1 MRDFDFF
8 GESRPLARG
17 LDELAVGTE
26 LPADYEQQL
35 ASFDVRRR
43 RAGRRFVGAG
53 TLFFLLGAATWLF
66 ADWVTYSLFTDG
78 APLELGEITEVG
90 AAQLE
95 HNQLVAVRG
104 ITEHRGMT
112 QKLVLGPSF
121 EHVERWYF
129 RLVGSRGVFVEVPTD
144 PQRFGPA
151 FELTVRARVVDV
163 ERSPAHARLIE
174 RYDEKFGTNTTGPVR
189 VLQVGV
195 EPGVYAG
202 RSGMLLAALATS
214 LVVWLAAA
222 WQLTRIHRDRPKFIR
237 RAEDGKSPR

>member
-1 MRDFDFF
+1 MRDFNFF

-17 LDELAVGTE
+17 LDELALGTE

-35 ASFDVRRR
+35 ATFEVRRR
-43 RAGRRFVGAG
+43 RVGRRFVGAG
-53 TLFFLLGAATWLF
+53 TLCFLLGAATWLF
-66 ADWVTYSLFTDG
+66 SDWVAYSLFTSD
-78 APLELGEITEVG
+78 APLELGDITEVG
-90 AAQLE
+90 ASQLE

-151 FELTVRARVVDV
+151 FELTVRARVVDI
-163 ERSPAHARLIE
+163 ERSPAHARLLE
-174 RYDEKFGTNTTGPVR
+174 RYDEKFGTETAGPVR
-189 VLQVGV
+189 ILQVGV

-202 RSGMLLAALATS
+202 RAVTLLAALGTA
-214 LVVWLAAA
+214 LVFWLASA
-222 WQLTRIHRDRPKFIR
+222 WQLSRIHRDRPKFIR
-237 RAEDGKSPR
+237 RGEDAKPPR